1 MMSHATP
8 QAAPEKSDLRKFGFI
23 FGAGLVLIFGLF
35 FPWLLE
41 RPWPAWPFIT
51 AGGFILMALVF
62 PTGLKPLYI
71 AWMKFGHV
79 AGWINTR
86 IILGLVFFAVF
97 LPFGL
102 VMRLF
107 GNDPMKRKLDNATT
121 SYRVPSHS
129 SPRDQMERPF

>member
-1 MMSHATP
+1 MSHATS
-8 QAAPEKSDLRKFGFI
+8 QQAPEKSDLRKFGFI

-41 RPWPAWPFIT
+41 RPWPAWPFIA
-51 AGGFILMALVF
+51 AGVLASLALVF
-62 PTGLKPLYI
+62 PTGLKPLHI

-86 IILGLVFFAVF
+86 IILGLVFFTVF

-102 VMRLF
+102 IMRLF
-107 GNDPMKRKLDNATT
+107 NDPMRRKLDDAST

>member
-1 MMSHATP
+1 MSHATS
-8 QAAPEKSDLRKFGFI
+8 QATPDKSDLRKFGLI
-23 FGAGLVLIFGLF
+23 FGTGLVLIFGLF

-41 RPWPAWPFIT
+41 RPWPAWPFIA
-51 AGGFILMALVF
+51 AGILAALALVF

-86 IILGLVFFAVF
+86 IILGLVFFVVF

-102 VMRLF
+102 IMRLF
-107 GNDPMKRKLDNATT
+107 NDPMRRKLDDATT
-121 SYRVPSHS
+121 SYRIPSHS

>member
-1 MMSHATP
+1 MKHATS
-8 QAAPEKSDLRKFGFI
+8 QATPDKSDLRKFGLI
-23 FGAGLVLIFGLF
+23 FGTGLVLIFGLF

-41 RPWPAWPFIT
+41 RPWPAWPFIA
-51 AGGFILMALVF
+51 AGILAALALVF

-86 IILGLVFFAVF
+86 IILGLVFFVVF

-102 VMRLF
+102 IMRLF
-107 GNDPMKRKLDNATT
+107 NDPMRRKLDDATT

>member
-1 MMSHATP
+1 MTGTDQKLSTDKT
-8 QAAPEKSDLRKFGFI
+8 ELRKFGLI

-41 RPWPAWPFIT
+41 KPWPAWPFIA
-51 AGGFILMALVF
+51 AGGFILMALAF
-62 PTGLKPLYI
+62 PTGLKPFYI

-107 GNDPMKRKLDNATT
+107 GNDPMKRKLDDTSA
-121 SYRVPSHS
+121 SYRIASHS

>member
-1 MMSHATP
+1 MSHA
-8 QAAPEKSDLRKFGFI
+8 APHPAPGKSDLRKFGFI
-23 FGAGLVLIFGLF
+23 FGIGLILIFGLF

-41 RPWPAWPFIT
+41 RPWPAWPFIAAAVF
-51 AGGFILMALVF
+51 AGVALVF
-62 PTGLKPLYI
+62 PAGLKPVYT

-86 IILGLVFFAVF
+86 IILGLVFFSLF

-107 GNDPMKRKLDNATT
+107 GKDPMHRKLEDSAT
-121 SYRVPSHS
+121 SYRVPSQS

>member
-1 MMSHATP
+1 MSHATS
-8 QAAPEKSDLRKFGFI
+8 QAAPDKSELRKFGFI

-41 RPWPAWPFIT
+41 RPWPAWPFI
-51 AGGFILMALVF
+51 AGGILATLALVF
-62 PTGLKPLYI
+62 PLGLKPLYI

-86 IILGLVFFAVF
+86 IILGLVFFTVF

-102 VMRLF
+102 IMRLF
-107 GNDPMKRKLDNATT
+107 NDPMKRKLDDAST

>member
-1 MMSHATP
+1 MSGTTP
-8 QAAPEKSDLRKFGFI
+8 KPAPEKSELRKFGLI

-41 RPWPAWPFIT
+41 RPWPAWPFIA
-51 AGGFILMALVF
+51 AGILAFMALVF
-62 PTGLKPLYI
+62 PVGLKPLHTG
-71 AWMKFGHV
+71 WMKFGHV

-86 IILGLVFFAVF
+86 IILGLVFYTVF

-102 VMRLF
+102 IMRLF
-107 GNDPMKRKLDNATT
+107 GNDPMKRKLDNESE

-129 SPRDQMERPF
+129 SPIDQMERPF